1 MYFNSHCPADSITGI
16 EKKTSRVLQQL
27 SRIFC
32 LFLGLLCF
40 VSCKK
45 DTDDDAEEALPLLG
59 TCTAVSP
66 VAGLTYSNPSGPYT
80 LHTSGGGKVVIDP
93 ALNIIISHD
102 AYPGFTLELWGT
114 LTVNGGTKTAGNHE
128 NLNGKHI
135 KDRFG
140 NNRTILFPDGAKLT
154 LVTEGPS
161 GKLLSVTLYDG
172 ATAHHINTTCNKLEY
187 SAIEGSIARCLDEEQ
202 PDGETG
208 GFEISTTGLKFFNI
222 YVEETK
228 GNKVTNRYELGQLI
242 KASPNQVNDFFDDPR
257 LAAT

>member
-1 MYFNSHCPADSITGI
+1 MYINSHCPADSITGT
-16 EKKTSRVLQQL
+16 EKKSSPLLQRL
-27 SRIFC
+27 SNIFC
-32 LFLGLLCF
+32 LALLLLCF

-45 DTDDDAEEALPLLG
+45 DSEEENEELPLLG
-59 TCTAVSP
+59 TCTAVDP
-66 VAGLTYSNPSGPYT
+66 AAGITYTNAAGPYT
-80 LHTSGGGKVVIDP
+80 LRTSGGGKIVIDP

-114 LTVNGGTKTAGNHE
+114 LPVGGGTKTAANHE

-135 KDRFG
+135 KDRLG

-154 LVTEGPS
+154 LVTEGPY

-187 SAIEGSIARCLDEEQ
+187 SAISASIARRLDEEQ

-208 GFEISTTGLKFFNI
+208 GFEISSTDLKFFNI

-228 GNKVTNRYELGQLI
+228 GNKVTNRYELGQII
-242 KASPNQVNDFFDDPR
+242 KASPSQVNDFFDDPR
-257 LAAT
+257 LAST